1 MIDITKPM
9 WFVGVPDESE
19 HSSRIMNIV
28 NIKQYLLRQ
37 HKILTRQDFT
47 FKEQTYI
54 TAKTVLNSIKSVV
67 NFHTAYTIGTP
78 LELQGNS
85 DIVNA
90 FKKII
95 KRGGYSKVDYE
106 LVGDLVKYGNSYEYI
121 YVSPEGKIKSKIICP
136 EDSYPIYD
144 QNYQYVAFLE
154 FWEDRDSGTSNYI
167 VYYPDRVETWENTT
181 LIDTS
186 INLTGLP
193 IHYASLD
200 KSEYNHFG
208 DAGLLDLI
216 GIMDAIEKLLGK
228 LDDAITTLSL
238 NPIGVATGQSL
249 ADSSINRDVVGAVV
263 SLEDGGSFQYANSM
277 MDYQNIKLL
286 LETYLEQF
294 YAVACIPAS
303 LIGSSSISNISEVSL
318 KLMLIQTD
326 NKAHQNIQVLKEG
339 IYKRLEIFNKLMKYV
354 GQTEFPED
362 DFDTVEIVFSS
373 NRPTDSTTIMNQI
386 KTQWEM
392 NAISRQTI
400 LDISPFI
407 IDTQLEL
414 DRLDEEGIGVNA
426 VINNVVN
433 VGGSGSTVSKKDAG
447 VSDNN
452 SNE

>member
-9 WFVGVPDESE
+9 WFVEIPNQSE
-19 HSSRIMNIV
+19 HNSRIMNIV

-37 HKILTRQDFT
+37 HKILQRQDFT
-47 FKEQTYI
+47 FKEQTYQ

-67 NFHTAYTIGTP
+67 NFHIAYTIGTP
-78 LELQGNS
+78 LELQGNAG
-85 DIVNA
+85 IVNA
-90 FKKII
+90 FNRII

-106 LVGDLVKYGNSYEYI
+106 IVGDLVKYGNAYEYI
-121 YVSPEGKIKSKIICP
+121 YVTKDGKIKSKVICP
-136 EDSYPIYD
+136 EDAYPIYD
-144 QNYQYVAFLE
+144 DNYQYVSFLE
-154 FWEDRDSGTSNYI
+154 FWEDRDSGTSNFI
-167 VYYPDRVETWENTT
+167 VYYPDRVETWQNNN
-181 LIDTS
+181 LIDTA
-186 INLTGLP
+186 INLSGLP

-216 GIMDAIEKLLGK
+216 PIMDSIEKLCAK

-249 ADSSINRDVVGAVV
+249 ADSSINRDIVGAVV
-263 SLEDGGSFQYANSM
+263 SLEDGGDFRYANSI

-294 YAVACIPAS
+294 YATACIPAS

-326 NKAHQNIQVLKEG
+326 NRAAQNIQVLTEG
-339 IYKRLEIFNKLMKYV
+339 IYKRLEFFNKLMRYV
-354 GQTEFPED
+354 GAAEFSDD
-362 DFDTVEIVFSS
+362 DFDSVEIVFSK
-373 NRPTDSTTIMNQI
+373 NRPTDSSTVMNQI
-386 KTQWEM
+386 KTQWDM
-392 NAISRQTI
+392 GCISRETI

-414 DRLDEEGIGVNA
+414 NRLKEEGIGVNTT
-426 VINNVVN
+426 INNVVN
-433 VGGSGSTVSKKDAG
+433 VGGGNASG
-447 VSDNN
+447 
-452 SNE
+452 